1 MVIQGIIYLLVGL
14 LAFYY
19 FTIFLHFF
27 GIIVLFKKAKINPI
41 TALIPFYYWFKR
53 EITK

>member
-1 MVIQGIIYLLVGL
+1 MVPVFITFILALLG
-14 LAFYY
+14 FYY
-19 FTIFLHFF
+19 LTIFLHFF

-41 TALIPFYYWFKR
+41 KALIPFYYWFKR